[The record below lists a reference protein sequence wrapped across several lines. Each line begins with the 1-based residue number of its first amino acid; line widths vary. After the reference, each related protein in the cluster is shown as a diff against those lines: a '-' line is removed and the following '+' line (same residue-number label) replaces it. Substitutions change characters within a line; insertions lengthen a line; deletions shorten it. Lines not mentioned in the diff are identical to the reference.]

1 MKKVTILLLSF
12 FIVAMLAGCVESNIQ
27 ESTPTVT
34 PTATPTAIP
43 RATITSKMVPD
54 IGKIERNDLGQRTYT
69 KLTPEEAQELREVQ
83 DECPDCHHDYPYEKI
98 IVEIEGE
105 STKGITLP
113 KAVKKLKGPKG
124 TKVKLRIARRGESRR
139 IEKTVERDTINPS
152 AIINPVTICDEGKI
166 SNSIWP
172 PRDEPGD
179 VKRGNEFSVALNRCP
194 KCCMASSSSAKGR
207 LCNRSVP

>member
-1 MKKVTILLLSF
+1 
-12 FIVAMLAGCVESNIQ
+12 MLAGCVESNIQ

-105 STKGITLP
+105 LWWACQGLIEPEDELGNCTYIQKVTEKAILTKYGYMEQIT
-113 KAVKKLKGPKG
+113 
-124 TKVKLRIARRGESRR
+124 
-139 IEKTVERDTINPS
+139 
-152 AIINPVTICDEGKI
+152 
-166 SNSIWP
+166 
-172 PRDEPGD
+172 
-179 VKRGNEFSVALNRCP
+179 
-194 KCCMASSSSAKGR
+194 
-207 LCNRSVP
+207 